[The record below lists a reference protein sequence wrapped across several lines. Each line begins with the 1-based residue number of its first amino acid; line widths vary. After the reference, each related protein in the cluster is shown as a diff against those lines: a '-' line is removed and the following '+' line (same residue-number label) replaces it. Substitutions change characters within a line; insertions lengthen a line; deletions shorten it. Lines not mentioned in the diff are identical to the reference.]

1 VDVGNSKSASVS
13 AIIFFTIF
21 VLYLN
26 TMNDTET
33 TLINAAEGENYY
45 GVVNSSIITNQ

>member
-1 VDVGNSKSASVS
+1 
-13 AIIFFTIF
+13 
-21 VLYLN
+21 
-26 TMNDTET
+26 MNDTET